1 MSVNYLKNERRRRLS
16 LLRHFWNVSW
26 QPRCILLC
34 NAVSVMLGP
43 IREVYYM
50 YSSKGYNQITSPYF
64 PWRYTTLFCLS
75 IAAFFFVFFPLLLS
89 LFFLFL
95 LLSTTLYSYKS
106 LQKTASAPFGATLI
120 LSWLLLCVSLGF
132 FFLRGSP
139 TLWFQCKLLPLKSIH
154 SIWILSEKSHFSR
167 DQNSRIQAW
176 EVTNLVVVE
185 NILSFEG
192 IIFHHCEV
200 AGFCAHCG
208 MTNFLEM
215 D

>member
-1 MSVNYLKNERRRRLS
+1 
-16 LLRHFWNVSW
+16 
-26 QPRCILLC
+26 
-34 NAVSVMLGP
+34 MLGP
-43 IREVYYM
+43 IREVSTSIYM

-132 FFLRGSP
+132 FFWGALQHYDFSANFSPSKVSTVFEFYQKSRIFPEIRTQEYRHEKWPIWLLLKTFWVLRGLFSTTVKLPAFVPIVEWP
-139 TLWFQCKLLPLKSIH
+139 TFSK
-154 SIWILSEKSHFSR
+154 WIRGTFWGLRF
-167 DQNSRIQAW
+167 
-176 EVTNLVVVE
+176 
-185 NILSFEG
+185 
-192 IIFHHCEV
+192 
-200 AGFCAHCG
+200 
-208 MTNFLEM
+208 
-215 D
+215 

>member
-1 MSVNYLKNERRRRLS
+1 MRVSQLPEKWKKNFS

-43 IREVYYM
+43 IREVSTSIYM
-50 YSSKGYNQITSPYF
+50 YSSKGYTQITSPYF

-75 IAAFFFVFFPLLLS
+75 IAAFFFVFFFPLLLS

-132 FFLRGSP
+132 FFWGAL
-139 TLWFQCKLLPLKSIH
+139 QH
-154 SIWILSEKSHFSR
+154 YDFS
-167 DQNSRIQAW
+167 A
-176 EVTNLVVVE
+176 
-185 NILSFEG
+185 
-192 IIFHHCEV
+192 
-200 AGFCAHCG
+200 
-208 MTNFLEM
+208 NFSLF
-215 D
+215 

>member
-1 MSVNYLKNERRRRLS
+1 MCRDNGVVFY
-16 LLRHFWNVSW
+16 F
-26 QPRCILLC
+26 
-34 NAVSVMLGP
+34 VMLYP
-43 IREVYYM
+43 LCWVQLEKSRLVYM

-139 TLWFQCKLLPLKSIH
+139 TLWFQCKLLPFLKYPQYLNCI
-154 SIWILSEKSHFSR
+154 KKVAFFQR
-167 DQNSRIQAW
+167 TRIQVKWPIWLLLKTFWVLRELFSTTVKLPAF
-176 EVTNLVVVE
+176 VPIVE
-185 NILSFEG
+185 WPTFSKWIRGTFWGLRF
-192 IIFHHCEV
+192 
-200 AGFCAHCG
+200 
-208 MTNFLEM
+208 
-215 D
+215 